1 GEAGLDYYYDNSPRE
16 AQREVFRRQIALARK
31 LGLPLVIHTRD
42 AAEDTLAI
50 LREES
55 ARDVGGIIHCFSE
68 DAAFAKAA
76 LELGF
81 VSSFSG
87 IVTFKNAKAV
97 QEAAR
102 LQPLTDLLVETDAP
116 YLAPVPHRGRT
127 NEIGRASC
135 RGKVEFVVVD
145 GSWSGLNS

>member
-1 GEAGLDYYYDNSPRE
+1 
-16 AQREVFRRQIALARK
+16 EVFRRQIALARK
-31 LGLPLVIHTRD
+31 LGLPLVIDTPD
-42 AAEDTLAI
+42 AAEDTHAI

-68 DAAFAKAA
+68 AAAIAKAA

-81 VSSFSG
+81 VSSFSW

-102 LQPLTDLLVETDAP
+102 LQPLTDLLVATAAP
-116 YLAPVPHRGRT
+116 YLAPIPHRGRT
-127 NEIGRASC
+127 NEPAFVAHTAEAIAQLRGIPVEMVVSASWENAH
-135 RGKVEFVVVD
+135 RVFR
-145 GSWSGLNS
+145 LPLP